1 MLDRG
6 ENSEVDI
13 QGDIEFPLIQ
23 MKAET
28 LNKIDVAKKL
38 VRRPSSV
45 SASCRVAVPHRSL
58 SKCPAK
64 TLDHAAPVEG
74 ARHLP
79 SRATTWYEIL
89 KIRLASQ

>member
-1 MLDRG
+1 MLDQG

-38 VRRPSSV
+38 VRRPSCV
-45 SASCRVAVPHRSL
+45 SA
-58 SKCPAK
+58 
-64 TLDHAAPVEG
+64 
-74 ARHLP
+74 
-79 SRATTWYEIL
+79 
-89 KIRLASQ
+89 